1 MTHDN
6 HHLPRGRFQEPLVAL
21 PLLALLLVFVSS
33 ITHQQVSAT
42 TVDHGFIGTLD
53 HLVVA
58 SHSESIRVSAANSGN
73 NPAGEDDPDLPS
85 WWHDS
90 PMALGTSLCR
100 SNCIITAGGEYPPA
114 SPRFLIPL
122 LRAPPLA

>member
-6 HHLPRGRFQEPLVAL
+6 HHLPRGRFQVPLAAL
-21 PLLALLLVFVSS
+21 PLLVLLLVFVSS
-33 ITHQQVSAT
+33 ISHQQVSAT

-58 SHSESIRVSAANSGN
+58 SHNESIRVPGGNSENDAVADG
-73 NPAGEDDPDLPS
+73 DPDLPD
-85 WWHDS
+85 WWPDS
-90 PMALGTSLCR
+90 PMVLGVGLCR
-100 SNCIITAGGEYPPA
+100 SNCIIAAAAGYPPA
-114 SPRFLIPL
+114 SPRFSIPL